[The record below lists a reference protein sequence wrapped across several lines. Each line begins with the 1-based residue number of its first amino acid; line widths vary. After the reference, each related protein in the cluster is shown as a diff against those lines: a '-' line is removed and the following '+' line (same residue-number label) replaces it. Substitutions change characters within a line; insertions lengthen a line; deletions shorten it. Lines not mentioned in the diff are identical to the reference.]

1 MKTKTDIAELIK
13 QHIGSIDSKAEII
26 LLNTKH
32 SAAGEEKQIYVLTLQ
47 KVDLNTEQAY
57 ENARYE
63 VEMKSGESLTLYIY
77 PLNKWH
83 KQFKDTPIY
92 KKLDTEG
99 LLLN

>member
-1 MKTKTDIAELIK
+1 MNTKTDIEDLIK
-13 QHIGSIDSKAEII
+13 KHIGSIDSKAEII

-32 SAAGEEKQIYVLTLQ
+32 SASGEEKQIYVLTTH

-63 VEMKSGESLTLYIY
+63 VEMKAGESLALYIY
-77 PLNKWH
+77 PKEKWH
-83 KQFKDTPIY
+83 KQFKDTAIY

-99 LLLN
+99 VLLN